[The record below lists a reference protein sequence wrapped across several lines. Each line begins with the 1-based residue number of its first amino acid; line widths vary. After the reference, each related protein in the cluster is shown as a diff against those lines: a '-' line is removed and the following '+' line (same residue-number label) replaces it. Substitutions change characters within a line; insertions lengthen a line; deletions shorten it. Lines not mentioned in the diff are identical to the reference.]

1 MTANCFVL
9 KVKIS
14 SPLTTIAIGIYA
26 THADMALNPQRVPSR
41 MKAFNRIL
49 SSHHNL
55 I

>member
-14 SPLTTIAIGIYA
+14 SPLTTVAIGIYA
-26 THADMALNPQRVPSR
+26 THADMVLNPQRVPSR